1 MGRWLP
7 PFMWMGVIFVASA
20 QPTLP
25 SVTGWWDVLLKK
37 TMHALAYA
45 VLAGLILRA
54 LRGHWSDD
62 RLTRLVSIGLAIAY
76 ALSDEYHQ
84 TFVPGRHGNLID
96 VAVDTVGIAGAMVLD
111 GRRLKARRRGAEEA
125 SG

>member
-1 MGRWLP
+1 MGL
-7 PFMWMGVIFVASA
+7 IFTASA
-20 QPTLP
+20 LPTLP
-25 SVTGWWDVLLKK
+25 SVSGWWDLLLKK

-54 LRGHWSDD
+54 LRGYWSDEG
-62 RLTRLVSIGLAIAY
+62 LTRVVSIGLAIAY

-96 VAVDTVGIAGAMVLD
+96 VAVDTVGIAGAIVVD
-111 GRRLKARRRGAEEA
+111 GRRRKARRTGAEEA

>member
-1 MGRWLP
+1 
-7 PFMWMGVIFVASA
+7 MGVIFMASA

-25 SVTGWWDVLLKK
+25 SVPGWWDVLLKK

-54 LRGHWSDD
+54 LRGHWSDYG
-62 RLTRLVSIGLAIAY
+62 LTRAVSIGLAIAY

-96 VAVDTVGIAGAMVLD
+96 VAIDTVGVAGAIVLD
-111 GRRLKARRRGAEEA
+111 GRRRKARRRAAEEA